1 MSVDVANPL
10 AQGVCAL
17 GDGMRRKKR
26 RPPGPGTTASA
37 APTATSRSGVPSGDG
52 GVEELGGAVLGDR
65 AQGDEDEDAALM
77 ECADVG
83 LGDVVIEAR
92 LHQ

>member
-26 RPPGPGTTASA
+26 RPPGPGTTANA
-37 APTATSRSGVPSGDG
+37 ATTATSGSPD
-52 GVEELGGAVLGDR
+52 EAVDVAIRRKHNADDNVR
-65 AQGDEDEDAALM
+65 AAAP
-77 ECADVG
+77 
-83 LGDVVIEAR
+83 
-92 LHQ
+92 